1 MEQKVLKEIQ
11 KAIAEEVG
19 EDEELKKMVV
29 ELETKI
35 VRRVSQKRFVPH
47 EKKEERKK
55 KKRKKKKKKGE
66 RKEEKK
72 KEKKKKKR
80 RKKRTII

>member
-55 KKRKKKKKKGE
+55 KKRKKKKKEKKKK

-72 KEKKKKKR
+72 KKEKGETNKK
-80 RKKRTII
+80 